1 MEVDSNGESSVLQ
14 IEGHLRRKYRCT
26 ACHKQCQIPC
36 RFTGN
41 EFRRLVQAVYS
52 ISTGGKKSA

>member
-1 MEVDSNGESSVLQ
+1 MEVDSKAESSVVQ

-26 ACHKQCQIPC
+26 TCIKNCQIPC

-41 EFRRLVQAVYS
+41 EFRRLVQAVHS
-52 ISTGGKKSA
+52 ISTGGRKSA